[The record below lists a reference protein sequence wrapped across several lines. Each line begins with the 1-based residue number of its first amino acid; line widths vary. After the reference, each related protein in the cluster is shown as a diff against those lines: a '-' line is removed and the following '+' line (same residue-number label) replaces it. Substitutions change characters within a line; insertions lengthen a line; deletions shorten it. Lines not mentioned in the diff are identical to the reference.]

1 MGREGGKDDGG
12 NDGTNQETLSFAEF
26 LNREDPRSGADGA
39 ALVLGDSVDGRLV
52 FPLTRNPTV
61 IGRSNNADLVLAD
74 PAMSDFHARIIK
86 HIFGYTVEDMGSAE
100 GTFLRDRR
108 VSHARL
114 VSGDTLRLGTTTL
127 TFLGEQASSPKAKT
141 MALALLPPRG
151 TVRGLATRHVVPR
164 TRYSHPGNLE
174 DGQAQPAWTPA
185 RTRRPGESDEDEKS
199 IDDVLIKII
208 HAARFIRRH
217 VWLIFILA
225 VTGVGLGA
233 ASFKYYPPVRAAQC
247 LVTLYSAPKTN
258 PIAPEEHQ
266 AQSDSMHFFVGAERA
281 FTSPET
287 IMATLKRL
295 GVPHPNEAQA
305 EGIAKRMRFERLD
318 GNTYMGTLTP
328 RLLDRRDESHVL
340 FLDTHVKNYIETEIE
355 KKLKVFIAEV
365 DFLRSQTEAAD
376 KRLQEI
382 SQETVKFRE
391 AHSDQILAQSALAS
405 SPPDLETRRIG
416 LTGQISRLAG
426 ELEGIRSQ
434 LARGSALSQAKAQ
447 SGQSDREALAS
458 VNRKLTELQ
467 AQGFADGHPDVQRL
481 LSERGSLQKAVDD
494 HLRAEV
500 TQFEKRSNVAYDS
513 LQSQADQLEA
523 QLRAAR
529 SELGF
534 IEANRRSLRTV
545 SSEAPKVNARLDELL
560 RMKEDAV
567 RQHGLLFDRLKKAEV
582 QLQLERVSTSSRYE
596 IVAPARLDYP
606 PGRKAFATRLAF
618 GLGIGLLL
626 AALVLGISE
635 LRRMI
640 VRVAQATATSA
651 ILLAFLGSLASGCAH
666 DGRFTWAEDL
676 PANNLGSE
684 SVIHPRD
691 TLLVEVSRQPTL
703 SGEFIVRDDGHY
715 SQPMVGSIRVADQT
729 PSQAAAAIAD
739 ALKGV
744 VVAPVVSV
752 WISKT
757 TSIRVSVVGEVKT
770 PGTYELTRDRGLL
783 PALALAGWLTE
794 FAHSDR
800 VFVIRVRTNERIRF
814 RVRDITTAEAHAA
827 QFQLADGDVVVV
839 E

>member
-1 MGREGGKDDGG
+1 MGREDG
-12 NDGTNQETLSFAEF
+12 NHDGENAEPDKETLSFAEF
-26 LNREDPRSGADGA
+26 VNRADLRPGADCA
-39 ALVLGDSVDGRLV
+39 ALVLGDSVDGQLV

-74 PAMSDFHARIIK
+74 PAISDFHARIMK
-86 HIFGYTVEDMGSAE
+86 HSFGYTVEDLGSAE

-108 VSHARL
+108 VKHARL
-114 VSGDTLRLGTTTL
+114 VDGDTIRLGTTAL
-127 TFLGEQASSPKAKT
+127 TFLGEQASSPKAKPT
-141 MALALLPPRG
+141 SLALVPVRS
-151 TVRGLATRHVVPR
+151 TERGLAPR
-164 TRYSHPGNLE
+164 RIVLRNQYSQSRNLE
-174 DGQAQPAWTPA
+174 DTEVLPDRTPA
-185 RTRRPGESDEDEKS
+185 RKKRSADSDEAEPS
-199 IDDVLIKII
+199 IDDVLLKII
-208 HAARFIRRH
+208 RAFRFIRCH
-217 VWLIFILA
+217 AVLIYIFA
-225 VTGVGLGA
+225 VTGLGLGA
-233 ASFKYYPPVRAAQC
+233 ATFEFYPPVRAAQC

-266 AQSDSMHFFVGAERA
+266 AQSDSMQFFVGAERA

-287 IMATLKRL
+287 IMATLKRI
-295 GVPHPNEAQA
+295 GIPHPNEWQA
-305 EGIAKRMRFERLD
+305 ESIGKRMRFEKLD
-318 GNTYMGTLTP
+318 SNTYMGTLTP
-328 RLLDRRDESHVL
+328 KLLDRRDESHVKL
-340 FLDTHVKNYIETEIE
+340 LDAHVKNYIETEIE

-382 SQETVKFRE
+382 SQETVQFRE
-391 AHSDQILAQSALAS
+391 AHSDQILAQNTLGS
-405 SPPDLETRRIG
+405 SPAELETRRIALSG
-416 LTGQISRLAG
+416 EISRLAG
-426 ELEGIRSQ
+426 ELEGVRSQ
-434 LARGSALSQAKAQ
+434 FARGSALSQAKAQ

-458 VNRKLTELQ
+458 LNRKLTELQ

-481 LSERGSLQKAVDD
+481 LSERSALQKAVDD
-494 HLRAEV
+494 HLHAEV

-545 SSEAPKVNARLDELL
+545 SGEAPKVNARLDELL

-596 IVAPARLDYP
+596 IVLPAHLDPP
-606 PGRKAFATRLAF
+606 PGRKAFAARLAS

-626 AALVLGISE
+626 AALVLGIIE
-635 LRRMI
+635 VRRMI
-640 VRVAQATATSA
+640 VRVARATAVSA
-651 ILLAFLGSLASGCAH
+651 ILLAFFGSLSLGCAH
-666 DGRFTWAEDL
+666 DERFTWVEDL
-676 PANNLGSE
+676 PAKNPGAE
-684 SVIHPRD
+684 PVIHPRD
-691 TLLVEVSRQPTL
+691 TLQVEVNRQPTL

-715 SQPMVGSIRVADQT
+715 SQPLVGSIRVAGQT
-729 PSQAAAAIAD
+729 PSQAAAAIAV

-744 VVAPVVSV
+744 VVEPVVSV

-770 PGTYELTRDRGLL
+770 PGTYELTHDRGLL

-800 VFVIRVRTNERIRF
+800 VFIVRVRTNERIRF
-814 RVRDITTAEAHAA
+814 RVQDITTAEPHAA

>member
-1 MGREGGKDDGG
+1 MGRDDG
-12 NDGTNQETLSFAEF
+12 NHDGENAEPDQETLSFAEF
-26 LNREDPRSGADGA
+26 VNRGDLRPGADCA
-39 ALVLGDSVDGRLV
+39 ALVLGDSVDAQMV
-52 FPLTRNPTV
+52 FPLTRNSTV
-61 IGRSNNADLVLAD
+61 IGQSNNADVVLTD
-74 PAMSDFHARIIK
+74 PAVSDFHARILK
-86 HIFGYTVEDMGSAE
+86 HSFGYTVEDLGSAE

-108 VSHARL
+108 VKHARL
-114 VSGDTLRLGTTTL
+114 VDGDILRLGTTAL
-127 TFLGEQASSPKAKT
+127 TFLGEQASAPKAKS
-141 MALALLPPRG
+141 LALVPVRS
-151 TVRGLATRHVVPR
+151 TARGLAPRQVVLRNQYSQPR
-164 TRYSHPGNLE
+164 NLE
-174 DGQAQPAWTPA
+174 DTEVLPDRTPA
-185 RTRRPGESDEDEKS
+185 RKERSADSDEAEPS
-199 IDDVLIKII
+199 IEDVLLKLISAF
-208 HAARFIRRH
+208 HFIRRH
-217 VWLIFILA
+217 ALLIYIFA
-225 VTGVGLGA
+225 VTGLGLGA
-233 ASFKYYPPVRAAQC
+233 ASFEYYPPVRAAQC

-266 AQSDSMHFFVGAERA
+266 AQSDSMQFFVGAERA

-295 GVPHPNEAQA
+295 GVPHPNEWQA
-305 EGIAKRMRFERLD
+305 ESIGKQMRFERLD
-318 GNTYMGTLTP
+318 SNTYSGTLTP
-328 RLLDRRDESHVL
+328 KLFDRRDESHVQ

-355 KKLKVFIAEV
+355 KKLKVFVAEV

-376 KRLQEI
+376 KRLQDI
-382 SQETVKFRE
+382 SQQTVQFRE
-391 AHSDQILAQSALAS
+391 ANSDQILAQSTLDS
-405 SPPDLETRRIG
+405 SPAELETRRIALSG
-416 LTGQISRLAG
+416 EINRLAG
-426 ELEGIRSQ
+426 ELEGVRSQ
-434 LARGSALSQAKAQ
+434 LARASVLSQAKTQ
-447 SGQSDREALAS
+447 SVQPDREALAS
-458 VNRKLTELQ
+458 VNRKLAELR
-467 AQGFADGHPDVQRL
+467 AQDFADGHPAIQQL
-481 LSERGSLQKAVDD
+481 LSQQRALQRVIDD
-494 HLRAEV
+494 HLHAEV

-545 SSEAPKVNARLDELL
+545 SSESPKVNARLDELL

-596 IVAPARLDYP
+596 IVVPAHLDHP
-606 PGRKAFATRLAF
+606 PGRKAFAARLAL
-618 GLGIGLLL
+618 GLGLGLLL
-626 AALVLGISE
+626 AALVLGIIE

-640 VRVAQATATSA
+640 VRVARATATSA
-651 ILLAFLGSLASGCAH
+651 ILLAFLGSLALGCAH
-666 DGRFTWAEDL
+666 DERFTWVEDL
-676 PANNLGSE
+676 PAKNPGSE
-684 SVIHPRD
+684 PVIHPRD
-691 TLLVEVSRQPTL
+691 TLQVEVNRQPTL

-715 SQPMVGSIRVADQT
+715 SQPMVGSIHVADQT
-729 PSQAAAAIAD
+729 PSQAASAITD

-800 VFVIRVRTNERIRF
+800 VFVVRVRTNERIRF
-814 RVRDITTAEAHAA
+814 RVQDITTAEAHAA
-827 QFQLADGDVVVV
+827 EFQLADGDVVVV

>member
-1 MGREGGKDDGG
+1 M
-12 NDGTNQETLSFAEF
+12 
-26 LNREDPRSGADGA
+26 
-39 ALVLGDSVDGRLV
+39 
-52 FPLTRNPTV
+52 
-61 IGRSNNADLVLAD
+61 
-74 PAMSDFHARIIK
+74 
-86 HIFGYTVEDMGSAE
+86 
-100 GTFLRDRR
+100 
-108 VSHARL
+108 
-114 VSGDTLRLGTTTL
+114 
-127 TFLGEQASSPKAKT
+127 
-141 MALALLPPRG
+141 
-151 TVRGLATRHVVPR
+151 
-164 TRYSHPGNLE
+164 
-174 DGQAQPAWTPA
+174 
-185 RTRRPGESDEDEKS
+185 
-199 IDDVLIKII
+199 
-208 HAARFIRRH
+208 
-217 VWLIFILA
+217 
-225 VTGVGLGA
+225 
-233 ASFKYYPPVRAAQC
+233 
-247 LVTLYSAPKTN
+247 VTLYSAPKIN
-258 PIAPEEHQ
+258 PIAPEERQ

-287 IMATLKRL
+287 IMATLKRI
-295 GVPHPNEAQA
+295 GAPHPTEWEAQN
-305 EGIAKRMRFERLD
+305 IAKRMHFEKLD
-318 GNTYMGTLTP
+318 SNTYVGTLTP
-328 RLLDRRDESHVL
+328 KLFDRRDESHVK
-340 FLDTHVKNYIETEIE
+340 FLDAHVKNYIETEIE
-355 KKLKVFIAEV
+355 KKLKAFIAEV

-391 AHSDQILAQSALAS
+391 AHSDQILAQNTLAS
-405 SPPDLETRRIG
+405 SPADLETRRIA

-434 LARGSALSQAKAQ
+434 FARGSALSQAKAQ
-447 SGQSDREALAS
+447 SGQSDREALAG
-458 VNRKLTELQ
+458 VNRKLTELR

-481 LSERGSLQKAVDD
+481 LSERSALQKAVDD

-545 SSEAPKVNARLDELL
+545 SSEAPRVNARLDELL

-567 RQHGLLFDRLKKAEV
+567 RQHGLLFDRLKKAEI
-582 QLQLERVSTSSRYE
+582 QLQLERVSTGSRYE
-596 IVAPARLDYP
+596 IVAPASLDYP
-606 PGRKAFATRLAF
+606 PGRRAFATRLAL

-626 AALVLGISE
+626 AALVLGIGE
-635 LRRMI
+635 LRRLF
-640 VRVAQATATSA
+640 VRVARGTVMSA
-651 ILLAFLGSLASGCAH
+651 ILLALLGSLSVGCAH
-666 DGRFTWAEDL
+666 DGRFTWVEDL
-676 PANNLGSE
+676 PAKNPGSE
-684 SVIHPRD
+684 PVIHPRD
-691 TLLVEVSRQPTL
+691 MLLVEVSRQPTL
-703 SGEFIVRDDGHY
+703 SGEFVVRDDGHY
-715 SQPMVGSIRVADQT
+715 SQPMVGSIHVADQT
-729 PSQAAAAIAD
+729 PSQAAAAIAI

-757 TSIRVSVVGEVKT
+757 TSIRVSVVGEVKA

-800 VFVIRVRTNERIRF
+800 VFVVRVRTNERIRF

-827 QFQLADGDVVVV
+827 QFQLADGDVVVA

>member
-1 MGREGGKDDGG
+1 MGRDDG
-12 NDGTNQETLSFAEF
+12 NHDGENAEPDQETLSFAEF
-26 LNREDPRSGADGA
+26 VNRGDLRPGADCA
-39 ALVLGDSVDGRLV
+39 ALVLGDSVDAQMV
-52 FPLTRNPTV
+52 FPLTRNSTV
-61 IGRSNNADLVLAD
+61 IGQSNNADVVLTD
-74 PAMSDFHARIIK
+74 PAVSDFHARILK
-86 HIFGYTVEDMGSAE
+86 HSFGYTVEDLGSAE

-108 VSHARL
+108 VKHARL
-114 VSGDTLRLGTTTL
+114 VDGDILRLGTTAL
-127 TFLGEQASSPKAKT
+127 TFLGEQASAPKAKS
-141 MALALLPPRG
+141 LALVPVRS
-151 TVRGLATRHVVPR
+151 TARGLAPRQVVLR
-164 TRYSHPGNLE
+164 NQYSQPHNLE
-174 DGQAQPAWTPA
+174 DTEVLPDRTPA
-185 RTRRPGESDEDEKS
+185 RKERSADSDEAEPS
-199 IDDVLIKII
+199 IEDVLLKLISAF
-208 HAARFIRRH
+208 HFIRRH
-217 VWLIFILA
+217 ALLIYIFA
-225 VTGVGLGA
+225 VTGLGLGA
-233 ASFKYYPPVRAAQC
+233 ASFEYYPPVRAAQC

-266 AQSDSMHFFVGAERA
+266 AQSDSMQFFVGAERA

-295 GVPHPNEAQA
+295 GVPHPNEWQA
-305 EGIAKRMRFERLD
+305 ESIGKQMRFERLD
-318 GNTYMGTLTP
+318 SNTYSGTLTP
-328 RLLDRRDESHVL
+328 KLFDRRDESHVQ

-355 KKLKVFIAEV
+355 KKLKVFVAEV

-376 KRLQEI
+376 KRLQDI
-382 SQETVKFRE
+382 SQQTVQFRE
-391 AHSDQILAQSALAS
+391 ANSDQILAQSTLDS
-405 SPPDLETRRIG
+405 SPAELETRRIALSG
-416 LTGQISRLAG
+416 EINRLAG
-426 ELEGIRSQ
+426 ELEGVRSQ
-434 LARGSALSQAKAQ
+434 LARASVLSQAKTQ
-447 SGQSDREALAS
+447 SVQPDREALAS
-458 VNRKLTELQ
+458 VNRKLAELR
-467 AQGFADGHPDVQRL
+467 AQDFADGHPAIQQL
-481 LSERGSLQKAVDD
+481 LSQQRALQRVIDD
-494 HLRAEV
+494 HLHAEV

-545 SSEAPKVNARLDELL
+545 SSESPKVNARLDELL

-596 IVAPARLDYP
+596 IVVPAHLDHP
-606 PGRKAFATRLAF
+606 PGRKAFAARLAL
-618 GLGIGLLL
+618 GLGLGLLL
-626 AALVLGISE
+626 AALVLGIIE

-640 VRVAQATATSA
+640 VRVARATATSA
-651 ILLAFLGSLASGCAH
+651 ILLAFLGSLALGCAH
-666 DGRFTWAEDL
+666 DERFTWVEDL
-676 PANNLGSE
+676 PAKNPGSE
-684 SVIHPRD
+684 PVIHPRD
-691 TLLVEVSRQPTL
+691 TLQVEVNRQPTL

-715 SQPMVGSIRVADQT
+715 SQPMVGSIHVADQT
-729 PSQAAAAIAD
+729 PSQAASAITD

-800 VFVIRVRTNERIRF
+800 VFVVRVRTNERIRF
-814 RVRDITTAEAHAA
+814 RVQDITTAEAHAA
-827 QFQLADGDVVVV
+827 EFQLADGDVVVV